1 MLRILPGAEIISTS
15 VTEGRGIEG
24 IEDRIEELVYEGRLH
39 QKDSLLVSNVRHLEL
54 LRQAQTDLD
63 RGKAMAARGEALDL
77 IEVDVRSAY
86 DELGQIIGETV
97 DDDVLDEVFSRFCLG
112 K

>member
-1 MLRILPGAEIISTS
+1 MYAGK
-15 VTEGRGIEG
+15 V
-24 IEDRIEELVYEGRLH
+24 H
-39 QKDSLLVSNVRHLEL
+39 QKDSLLVSNVRHLDL
-54 LRQAQTDLD
+54 LRTAHEDVE
-63 RGKAMAARGEALDL
+63 RGKAMAERGEALDL

-97 DDDVLDEVFSRFCLG
+97 SDDVLDEVFSRFCLG